1 MYSSGRGV
9 PQDDAQAVE
18 WYRKAA
24 DQGNADAQ
32 FFLASC
38 YDAGAGVPRD
48 YAQGAKWWRKAAEQG
63 NAAAQKNLGWKYL
76 RGVGVPQ
83 DYVLAHIWL
92 NLAASR
98 GVEEAVRG
106 RDIAARRMTPAQIA
120 EAQKL
125 ARKRKPTKWL
135 WH

>member
-38 YDAGAGVPRD
+38 YDA
-48 YAQGAKWWRKAAEQG
+48 
-63 NAAAQKNLGWKYL
+63 
-76 RGVGVPQ
+76 GVGVPQ